1 MGMYERALE
10 CKEKT
15 ERFQTSITLDPEL
28 VIKFFELKKNS
39 SIAIDTPF
47 QKFVEDAI
55 KKYIKEV
62 N

>member
-1 MGMYERALE
+1 MYERALE
-10 CKEKT
+10 SKEKN

-28 VIKFFELKKNS
+28 VIAFFELKKNDK
-39 SIAIDTPF
+39 IPIDTPF

-62 N
+62 S